1 MAGRLIEQR
10 PKFLCQ
16 FSTNLWWTHAENFKT
31 ISWLLFE
38 LLLND
43 WKFVVTNGLLLYTF
57 LIFVQ
62 QEAICCN
69 KFSVNQQLIKDGWRY
84 LLEIFSVCSSPV
96 CAKLTKKFR
105 PLLNQPA
112 SHGPFWPKL
121 WTSLATVLV
130 DIFWKEKNWVGFRP
144 FPMTH
149 WKEFLISWKKRRFE
163 IFWSSWKS
171 TLTLSTDYSTLYK
184 CKTAKLCYKIS

>member
-1 MAGRLIEQR
+1 M
-10 PKFLCQ
+10 
-16 FSTNLWWTHAENFKT
+16 

-84 LLEIFSVCSSPV
+84 LLEIFSICSSPD

-112 SHGPFWPKL
+112 SHGPFWPKF
-121 WTSLATVLV
+121 WTALETMFVEIFFFIYFSLITCHFIRYQWFHGISPIFSQIFGVWIFTVISSCFCCDVISKQKQDLLLFSAV
-130 DIFWKEKNWVGFRP
+130 DFLAGFSNSEIWNP
-144 FPMTH
+144 FP
-149 WKEFLISWKKRRFE
+149 F
-163 IFWSSWKS
+163 
-171 TLTLSTDYSTLYK
+171 
-184 CKTAKLCYKIS
+184 

>member
-1 MAGRLIEQR
+1 MSHWKWSKTHPVFFFLKYINKYGRQRSSKFWPKWAVAGRLVEQR

-84 LLEIFSVCSSPV
+84 LLEIFSICSSPD

-112 SHGPFWPKL
+112 SHCPFRPKL
-121 WTSLATVLV
+121 WTSLATVFV
-130 DIFWKEKNWVGFRP
+130 DI
-144 FPMTH
+144 
-149 WKEFLISWKKRRFE
+149 S
-163 IFWSSWKS
+163 
-171 TLTLSTDYSTLYK
+171 
-184 CKTAKLCYKIS
+184 